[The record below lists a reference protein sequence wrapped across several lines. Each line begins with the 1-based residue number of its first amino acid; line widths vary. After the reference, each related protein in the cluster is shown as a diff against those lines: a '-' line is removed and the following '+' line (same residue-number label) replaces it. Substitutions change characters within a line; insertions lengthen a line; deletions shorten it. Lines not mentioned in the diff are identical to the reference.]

1 MWAQDVVS
9 WTVILLYFAAVG
21 GVVLRGRVGVCWT
34 FVLYL
39 GASALADLLMLIW
52 PTTFH
57 QQWFW
62 FGKELVIHVL
72 RFALALE
79 LTYRTF
85 RAFPAAR
92 STARGVLLLVLMVT
106 LGIVLFGTGNL
117 EPPGAAPAL
126 GPLISRVQPAI
137 VNGAIWLL
145 TAIAGL
151 ILWYRLPV
159 HAFHKAILVGL
170 VPYLLVYTVVLG
182 LIESHGWGIRTQVN
196 YLLTVAY
203 LLVLGYWAVAAW
215 RSSESPARAQP
226 LVPDPSPGR
235 TAG

>member
-9 WTVILLYFAAVG
+9 WTVILLSFVAVG
-21 GVVLRGRVGVCWT
+21 GLVVRRRVGVCWT
-34 FVLYL
+34 FVLYIAVS
-39 GASALADLLMLIW
+39 GAADLLMLVW
-52 PTTFH
+52 PATFGRM
-57 QQWFW
+57 WFW
-62 FGKELVIHVL
+62 LGKELLIHVV

-79 LTYRTF
+79 LTLRTF

-92 STARGVLLLVLMVT
+92 STARGVLLMVLMVT
-106 LGIVLFGTGNL
+106 LVIVLLGTGQL
-117 EPPGAAPAL
+117 EPPGEAPAL
-126 GPLISRVQPAI
+126 GPLISRVQPGI

-159 HAFHKAILVGL
+159 HPFHKAILVGL
-170 VPYLLVYTVVLG
+170 VPYLLIYTIALN
-182 LIESHGWGIRTQVN
+182 LLESRGWGIRTQVN
-196 YLLTVAY
+196 YLHTVAY

-215 RSSESPARAQP
+215 RPSESPVQAPP
-226 LVPDPSPGR
+226 LVPDPSLDR